1 MYRLFLTAKLPLF
14 RQPSISVRFNF
25 FVFLVQSCTTMKR
38 QSVLSLKIIIIG
50 DCGCVAAFVILQH
63 KSKMMYYG

>member
-1 MYRLFLTAKLPLF
+1 MCGLFLTAKLPLF
-14 RQPSISVRFNF
+14 RQPSISIRFNF

-50 DCGCVAAFVILQH
+50 DCGCGVTFVLLQH
-63 KSKMMYYG
+63 KSKTMYYG